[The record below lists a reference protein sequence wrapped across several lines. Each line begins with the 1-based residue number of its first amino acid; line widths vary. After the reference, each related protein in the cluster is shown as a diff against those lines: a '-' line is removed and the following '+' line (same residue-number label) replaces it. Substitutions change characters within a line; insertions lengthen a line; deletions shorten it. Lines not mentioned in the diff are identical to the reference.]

1 MSCKCLSHSVAFH
14 FVFNLVRQ
22 PPAIVSSLLFLPD
35 QAERGCGL
43 NMSSHQQ
50 ATSNL
55 PPFDSMV
62 PINTLLP
69 PCREATDSEG
79 DRRGPGVMEIWSVWK
94 RNRERGRGR
103 ETEIEAENERKQE
116 GSSLLSIL
124 NLPQCW
130 RSPAVFNSC
139 SVKRS
144 VPLLSPDAY
153 AHTRTHKG
161 TVNSLILLQLSK
173 QSPRLHS
180 NLNVSMNFQDTSTI
194 KIALPLN
201 N

>member
-153 AHTRTHKG
+153 AHTQRYSKLFDITAAFQ
-161 TVNSLILLQLSK
+161 TVTKITLKFKSK
-173 QSPRLHS
+173 YEFPGYLHDKNCS
-180 NLNVSMNFQDTSTI
+180 TS
-194 KIALPLN
+194 
-201 N
+201 